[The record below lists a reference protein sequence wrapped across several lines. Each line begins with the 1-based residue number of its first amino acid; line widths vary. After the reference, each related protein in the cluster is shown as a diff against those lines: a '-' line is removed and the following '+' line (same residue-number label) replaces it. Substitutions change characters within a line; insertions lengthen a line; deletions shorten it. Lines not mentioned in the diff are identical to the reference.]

1 MPAAG
6 AVLVVLAATAG
17 CGDGRTPEEIAEAAL
32 VERAREVH
40 ARVVTLDTHVDIP
53 LDFATFNVDPGRW
66 GDQQV
71 DLPKMREGG
80 LDAAFFIVYVGQTER
95 TPENYARARADAMTK
110 FDAIHRMAEDMY
122 PDEIEIA
129 YRADDVERIAASGK
143 LVAAIGIENGY
154 AIGTDLERLAEYHE
168 LGARY
173 MTLAH
178 GGHNDI
184 ADSSTAR
191 GPAGPAEPEHGG
203 VSEFGAQVIAE
214 MNRLGIMVDVSHI
227 SKEAMLAATRL
238 SAAPVIAS
246 HSSVAALHGHARN
259 LDDEQL
265 DALRASGGV
274 VQTVALGAF
283 LTESAQSLSAAYA
296 RLRSDF
302 GDDPGA
308 AAGGARR
315 GARDRLPRPPRR
327 AQRAL
332 PRRDGGGLRGPHR
345 LRRRAHRHRSRRH
358 QLRLR
363 RRRRRHGLVRRQRDA
378 ERHHRAPPP
387 RLHGGR
393 DRAVVG
399 RQPAAGLARGRA
411 RCGRARGLRRLSAAR
426 RRFPMAR
433 QAALDLPSALDPRQ
447 LDGWLAPVRAG
458 RAVLFLDYDG
468 TLTPIVDRP
477 EEARLAESTR
487 TVLAALAARCAV
499 TIVTGRDVAVARRF
513 VRLDSL
519 GYAGCHGFDIV
530 GPPGSGLRKEV
541 AVDHLPVLDEAEALL
556 RRELDGVRGALVE
569 RKRFSVSSH
578 VRLVAPSE
586 RMRVESVVAAVA
598 ARLPTLRRKG
608 GKAVHELR
616 PDLAWDKGAAVAWL
630 VREMGREPGA
640 VVYIGDD
647 LTDED
652 AFERLDGAGATI
664 VVTAEDRPTSARLRL
679 RDPAEVEVVLGR
691 VLAALPARR

>member
-154 AIGTDLERLAEYHE
+154 AIGTDLERLAEYQE

-302 GDDPGA
+302 GMIPGQQPEEL
-308 AAGGARR
+308 GAEP
-315 GARDRLPRPPRR
+315 AIDFLDRLDGLNERYPDATVADFVDHIDYAVERIGIDHVGISSDF
-327 AQRAL
+327 
-332 PRRDGGGLRGPHR
+332 DGGGGVTGWSDASETLNVTIEL
-345 LRRRAHRHRSRRH
+345 LRRGYTEADIA
-358 QLRLR
+358 QLWGGNLLR
-363 RRRRRHGLVRRQRDA
+363 VWREA
-378 ERHHRAPPP
+378 ER
-387 RLHGGR
+387 
-393 DRAVVG
+393 V
-399 RQPAAGLARGRA
+399 AAGLAA
-411 RCGRARGLRRLSAAR
+411 
-426 RRFPMAR
+426 
-433 QAALDLPSALDPRQ
+433 
-447 LDGWLAPVRAG
+447 
-458 RAVLFLDYDG
+458 
-468 TLTPIVDRP
+468 
-477 EEARLAESTR
+477 
-487 TVLAALAARCAV
+487 
-499 TIVTGRDVAVARRF
+499 
-513 VRLDSL
+513 
-519 GYAGCHGFDIV
+519 
-530 GPPGSGLRKEV
+530 SG
-541 AVDHLPVLDEAEALL
+541 D
-556 RRELDGVRGALVE
+556 
-569 RKRFSVSSH
+569 
-578 VRLVAPSE
+578 
-586 RMRVESVVAAVA
+586 
-598 ARLPTLRRKG
+598 
-608 GKAVHELR
+608 
-616 PDLAWDKGAAVAWL
+616 
-630 VREMGREPGA
+630 
-640 VVYIGDD
+640 
-647 LTDED
+647 
-652 AFERLDGAGATI
+652 
-664 VVTAEDRPTSARLRL
+664 
-679 RDPAEVEVVLGR
+679 
-691 VLAALPARR
+691 

>member
-302 GDDPGA
+302 GMIPGQQPEEL
-308 AAGGARR
+308 GAEP
-315 GARDRLPRPPRR
+315 AIDFLDRLDGLNERYPDATVADFVDHIDYAVERIGIDHVGISSDF
-327 AQRAL
+327 
-332 PRRDGGGLRGPHR
+332 DGGGGVTGWSDASETLNVTIEL
-345 LRRRAHRHRSRRH
+345 LRRGYTEAEIA
-358 QLRLR
+358 QLWGGNLLR
-363 RRRRRHGLVRRQRDA
+363 VWREA
-378 ERHHRAPPP
+378 ER
-387 RLHGGR
+387 
-393 DRAVVG
+393 V
-399 RQPAAGLARGRA
+399 AAGLAA
-411 RCGRARGLRRLSAAR
+411 
-426 RRFPMAR
+426 
-433 QAALDLPSALDPRQ
+433 
-447 LDGWLAPVRAG
+447 
-458 RAVLFLDYDG
+458 
-468 TLTPIVDRP
+468 
-477 EEARLAESTR
+477 
-487 TVLAALAARCAV
+487 
-499 TIVTGRDVAVARRF
+499 
-513 VRLDSL
+513 
-519 GYAGCHGFDIV
+519 
-530 GPPGSGLRKEV
+530 SG
-541 AVDHLPVLDEAEALL
+541 D
-556 RRELDGVRGALVE
+556 
-569 RKRFSVSSH
+569 
-578 VRLVAPSE
+578 
-586 RMRVESVVAAVA
+586 
-598 ARLPTLRRKG
+598 
-608 GKAVHELR
+608 
-616 PDLAWDKGAAVAWL
+616 
-630 VREMGREPGA
+630 
-640 VVYIGDD
+640 
-647 LTDED
+647 
-652 AFERLDGAGATI
+652 
-664 VVTAEDRPTSARLRL
+664 
-679 RDPAEVEVVLGR
+679 
-691 VLAALPARR
+691 